1 MVDDPK
7 AIQELDLKVV
17 DILKIQ
23 YILIVREF
31 RVLVWDGV
39 LSL

>member
-23 YILIVREF
+23 YILIVQEF

>member
-23 YILIVREF
+23 YILIVQEF
-31 RVLVWDGV
+31 RVLVLDGV